1 MNKVTLMN
9 RTHRYLQ
16 NGTWVERA
24 LPASAQGL
32 IAKQAYFYV
41 DRWAAPD
48 TGAQT
53 LPAFANQ

>member
-1 MNKVTLMN
+1 MN

-16 NGTWVERA
+16 NGTWGERA
-24 LPASAQGL
+24 LPAAAQGL